1 MPSRY
6 QREIE
11 DILEKAG
18 EEGPRRRPQRPR
30 ERRSLRKL
38 VWLYVRQSLSG
49 NLFSISPGR
58 IMLLGFVLLLSFLL
72 VRPFN
77 GGVAGM
83 LAWAGLIIFIIGY
96 GMVLVRPPK
105 IEKRWRGQSVELGP
119 SRDSWLDR
127 IRRRFTRR

>member
-30 ERRSLRKL
+30 ERRSLRQL

-105 IEKRWRGQSVELGP
+105 IEKRWRGQSVEIG
-119 SRDSWLDR
+119 SSGDSWLDR

>member
-18 EEGPRRRPQRPR
+18 EAGSKRPPRRPSD
-30 ERRSLRKL
+30 RRSFRKL

-49 NLFSISPGR
+49 NLLSISPGR

-72 VRPFN
+72 VRPFSA
-77 GGVAGM
+77 GVAGM
-83 LAWAGLIIFIIGY
+83 LAWAGLIIFIVGY

-105 IEKRWRGQSVELGP
+105 IEKRWRGQSVEMEPPGG
-119 SRDSWLDR
+119 SWLDR
-127 IRRRFTRR
+127 IRRRITRR